1 MTAEEGENVTLT
13 CTSTGGHPPANI
25 TWQKDGKKIG
35 KTKLRNNTVVLR
47 NVSAEDAGIYVCMAE
62 SYPDDKY
69 RDVKSVELIVN
80 CNCKYQ
86 VSVVLLSHKL
96 LIANTGISKQVN
108 YVYRGVFLYNRK
120 QSKLGKLL
128 S

>member
-25 TWQKDGKKIG
+25 TWKKDDKKIG

-47 NVSAEDAGIYVCMAE
+47 NVCAEGAGIYVCTAE

-80 CNCKYQ
+80 CKYQ

-96 LIANTGISKQVN
+96 LIANTDISNKEAN
-108 YVYRGVFLYNRK
+108 NGYRGVFLCNRK
-120 QSKLGKLL
+120 QSNLGKLL
-128 S
+128 